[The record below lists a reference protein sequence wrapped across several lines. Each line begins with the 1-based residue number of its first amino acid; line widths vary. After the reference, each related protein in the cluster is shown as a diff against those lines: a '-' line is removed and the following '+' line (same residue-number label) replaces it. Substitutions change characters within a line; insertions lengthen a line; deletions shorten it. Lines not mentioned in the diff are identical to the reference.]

1 MGRLVILRIADEFSL
16 LPGPRFRKEGPNSAE
31 QFREELLIP
40 RFKEADSNDQIL
52 LVDLDGVI
60 GYATSFL
67 EDSFGSLAREFGIE
81 CVLSR
86 LSFKSTDEPY
96 LEDDIRRY
104 IRESKTGARVR

>member
-1 MGRLVILRIADEFSL
+1 MILRIADEFSRI
-16 LPGPRFRKEGPNSAE
+16 PGPRFRKEGPDSAE

-40 RFKEADSNDQIL
+40 RFKEAHSNDQIL

-67 EDSFGSLAREFGIE
+67 EESFGGLAREFGTE
-81 CVLSR
+81 HVLSR

-104 IRESKTGARVR
+104 VRESKTEAVAR